1 MPYYIWFAISA
12 ILIALE
18 IVMPGFV
25 IFWFGIG
32 AFITGLISLFKIIRN
47 IEYQFLFFF
56 VNSCIFLLIWFFWIK
71 KYFVK
76 EKIEDIE
83 DPSLAEK
90 KGRVIKEIKPGV
102 PGEVELYDPYHGNKR
117 WKAKSNEKIDIG
129 DEVVVRKI
137 DGISLIVEKIKGGKN
152 DSI

>member
-32 AFITGLISLFKIIRN
+32 AFLTAFIALFKLIRDV
-47 IEYQFLFFF
+47 EFQFLFFF
-56 VNSCIFLLIWFFWIK
+56 VSSTIFLLIWFFWIK

-76 EKIEDIE
+76 EKPLDID
-83 DPSLAEK
+83 DPSLAEA

-102 PGEVELYDPYHGNKR
+102 PGEVELYDIYHGSKK
-117 WKAKSNEKIDIG
+117 WKAKSDEEIEIG
-129 DEVVVRKI
+129 DEVFVKKV
-137 DGISLIVEKIKGGKN
+137 DGIALIVGKLKN
-152 DSI
+152 RRK

>member
-1 MPYYIWFAISA
+1 MPYYVWFAISA

-32 AFITGLISLFKIIRN
+32 AFLTAFVSLFKLIRDL
-47 IEYQFLFFF
+47 EFQFLFFF
-56 VNSCIFLLIWFFWIK
+56 VSSTVFLLIWFFWIK

-76 EKIEDIE
+76 EKPLEID
-83 DPSLAEK
+83 DPSLADA

-102 PGEVELYDPYHGNKR
+102 PGEVELYDIYHGSKK
-117 WKAKSNEKIDIG
+117 WKAKSDEEIEIG
-129 DEVVVRKI
+129 DEVFVKKV
-137 DGISLIVEKIKGGKN
+137 DGIALIVGKLKN
-152 DSI
+152 RRK

>member
-1 MPYYIWFAISA
+1 MPYYVWFAISA

-32 AFITGLISLFKIIRN
+32 AFLTAFISLFKLIRDV
-47 IEYQFLFFF
+47 EFQFLFFF
-56 VNSCIFLLIWFFWIK
+56 VSSTIFLLIWFFWIK

-76 EKIEDIE
+76 EKPLDID
-83 DPSLAEK
+83 DPSLAEA

-102 PGEVELYDPYHGNKR
+102 PGEVELYDIYHGSKK
-117 WKAKSNEKIDIG
+117 WKAKSDEEIEIG
-129 DEVVVRKI
+129 DEVFVKKV
-137 DGISLIVEKIKGGKN
+137 DGIALIVGKLKN
-152 DSI
+152 RRK